1 MRRMGQR
8 ILKRIDLTAARK
20 RMAERGG
27 FTLAEMMAAM
37 LIMLIASGLIAQT
50 MAFAVQQTKKQYDVD
65 KAERIYAETVAAV
78 REKVETA
85 QIVNIFKDDLI
96 VDGELMTVDNH
107 VKFLSFINFPSDS
120 PSDSPILGFKI
131 TIQVTVNSAVVEKPF
146 VVIPVYSGFDMSK
159 VLTGEETDENYN
171 PEDTDD
177 LVDGD
182 DGE

>member
-85 QIVNIFKDDLI
+85 QSANVLNGALI
-96 VDGELMTVDNH
+96 VDGEPMTVDNH
-107 VKFLSFINFPSDS
+107 VEFLSFKPFPSIS
-120 PSDSPILGFKI
+120 NWVSYLYS
-131 TIQVTVNSAVVEKPF
+131 
-146 VVIPVYSGFDMSK
+146 VICFLLCFCSS
-159 VLTGEETDENYN
+159 L
-171 PEDTDD
+171 
-177 LVDGD
+177 
-182 DGE
+182 

>member
-85 QIVNIFKDDLI
+85 QSANFLKDALI
-96 VDGELMTVDNH
+96 VDGEPMTVDNH
-107 VKFLSFINFPSDS
+107 VKFLDFDTFPPSDSLSDS
-120 PSDSPILGFKI
+120 PSDSPILGFII
-131 TIQVTVNSAVVEKPF
+131 TIRVTVNSEVVEKPF
-146 VVIPVYSGFDMSK
+146 VVIPVCSGFGMSEG
-159 VLTGEETDENYN
+159 VTGEVTDEN
-171 PEDTDD
+171 PEAPEE
-177 LVDGD
+177 LGD
-182 DGE
+182 